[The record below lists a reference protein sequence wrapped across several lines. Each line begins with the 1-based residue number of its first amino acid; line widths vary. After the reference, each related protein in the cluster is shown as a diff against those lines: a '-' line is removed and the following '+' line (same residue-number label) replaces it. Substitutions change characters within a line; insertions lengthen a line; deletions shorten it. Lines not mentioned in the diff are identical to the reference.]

1 MLNDYDND
9 FFTFFSLSL
18 VLGKFMLVLGQET
31 KDLSMNQAV
40 SVNFETEIESSIS
53 SSKSRLEL
61 SSRTFKLQLPFL
73 VRGQNFDI

>member
-40 SVNFETEIESSIS
+40 SVNFESEIESSTYP
-53 SSKSRLEL
+53 K
-61 SSRTFKLQLPFL
+61 
-73 VRGQNFDI
+73 